1 MALRPRN
8 VVEAEL
14 AHVHFLLDELKRWD
28 SSEVPR
34 NVSRFLSERYE
45 RQARILLSVLTEMPV
60 DAQGRVPVT
69 GAAAVAPGLIEA
81 APAVVAPHE
90 SGAAPVPVEAVAR
103 TVESVEAAVSA
114 EAVAPVAQS
123 VEAAVSAEAVV
134 PVAQSVEAA
143 PSEPAASAEAVAP
156 VAQSVEAAPAEP
168 AASTEA
174 VEPVAEPAARPAE
187 PAASTEP
194 AAAPPEATQDDARE
208 EPAREPKARAPGL
221 PRPRR
226 LPLPPNP
233 AEAYAEPPQPRT
245 ATARLVEET
254 STWNR
259 VWRPFLYESI
269 MWFVGAFL
277 ILSGTLYFVFESWA
291 GMSSSLR
298 SLTVFG
304 MTAGYSAGFSIW
316 GAYLARREALRNPGH
331 ILGLIGSAAAP
342 LAGIAL
348 GPLDM
353 GEALHF
359 GGVGPLLLIPML
371 LAWSGIAAVLVR
383 KPAESLDAPSRPL
396 VQAVLA
402 ASTLMMGLAP
412 LAAKL
417 GGAASWLNL
426 LPCALFF
433 VLSSRPTPEPRK
445 SAALVFAVAAPLY
458 LLALYSVRLH
468 VALVGVDLEPVP
480 GTYAP
485 FVAVLLATALRF
497 RTLEPERAAD
507 TLALGVVSLQVASLA
522 AAATA
527 PAPAFFVT
535 AAVLTWTL
543 VTLARGG
550 LARLPWVYGAYA
562 STYFAYASSAQL
574 IPGPVKR
581 FIDALKGRLGY
592 PVTDALPLQYGAL
605 SALPFVTAGVVLAVM
620 RLWRGERTG
629 NARDLAF
636 AEVLLRATAVA
647 SPLFAFY
654 GMAGPDSRPAFWS
667 ALGMCLVC
675 LTAGLLVERFYLVA
689 VGAGLALLL
698 PLHAAI
704 VLGAPGASVVSG
716 VLALVLAGVSLLC
729 TSRTR
734 WLLASVVGVTASVGF
749 LMGISGGG
757 AASVTGVVL
766 CGSAA
771 IVAALAVQSAPALAF
786 AALLAAAAL
795 PKLAGQ
801 VSPAAVA
808 PALAVVALGLAL
820 LGERGGLARLLGLP
834 AVFYAVLALPWG
846 LASEVPGLGLVVLTA
861 AAAVAVTSRTF
872 PVVRPLAV
880 IIAALAL
887 LPDLR
892 GVYEPWGG
900 WMSPGLSASLFVLWS
915 LGTSLSAVRWGKS
928 ASTTTAALV
937 AILFSLVP
945 VAAGSGQ
952 HVPLMLAA
960 ALAALLTARAL
971 PAGLSVGVAS
981 LYAVVA
987 LADVGPVAMLALATV
1002 LSVLAVLEEVPAV
1015 LRIGAGGRRF
1025 ALVATLGAVI
1035 ALGISVVQWDDAGL
1049 PLLVLG
1055 TLVLPLL
1062 WTRANQMPFF
1072 AALMVPYTLVGIA
1085 VVGGTPPVWAQVLPL
1100 VALAVVRAVEHFP
1113 AVASLLLRS
1122 REEKPRRELSVWMQG
1137 ALAVVTPLLLLLPW
1151 AGSGPVYFLTAAL
1164 ALMPGARPF
1173 LRVCGAA
1180 LFLLFVPQARPVVTS
1195 LLLALALAAHHR
1207 PAALWAFFRCEPDAT
1222 LRPATVFT
1230 ALAFAVL
1237 PALAEP
1243 TPLHL
1248 AVLAA
1253 VLVAAAFLLSR
1264 RWLLTPAVWALA
1276 LAPVGQVDAHALLE
1290 WRPEAGL
1297 PIIAVALGAALL
1309 SAVSQSGRV
1318 QRALTTAFARVLPEL
1333 EGTWSEPLWVGGA
1346 GSLGLLL
1353 AGRLL
1358 DTGPGALTLPMA
1370 LGAGLTS
1377 CVLMVARTRW
1387 MANVATGL
1395 LGLSLIAAVPPL
1407 WAPAVV
1413 SGAGLTLCLLGMWL
1427 DGRGL
1432 RVGAALHHGGWVL
1445 SLLSLA
1451 GLRDL
1456 EHLGTPLCIFFGL
1469 GAAWAVVLRRREREV
1484 VGWLASL
1491 AAVHGWLMHLG
1502 AVYWPGRGLEFILP
1516 YCGAASALLATL
1528 AMRVAGK
1535 PWRRGVGR
1543 GFTVV
1548 ALTEVLLGLVHP
1560 TPLHLAVLAAV
1571 LAAAAFLLSR
1581 RWLLT
1586 PAVWALALAPVGQV
1600 STHALLEWRPEAGLS
1615 IIAVALG
1622 AALLSAVCQS
1632 GRVQRALATAFARVL
1647 PELEGTWSEPLWVGG
1662 AGSLGLLLVGRLL
1675 VTGPG
1680 ALTLPMALGAG
1691 LTSCVLMVART
1702 RWMANVATGLL
1713 GLSLIAAVPP
1723 LWAPAVVSGAGL
1735 TLCLLGMWLDGR
1747 GLRVGAALHHGGW
1760 VLSLLSLA
1768 GLRDLE
1774 HLGTPLCIFF
1784 GLGAAWAVVLR
1795 RREREVVGWLASLA
1809 AVHGWLM
1816 HLGAVY
1822 SSGRGSAFIFPYF
1835 GAASALLATLA
1846 LLVAGK
1852 SWRRGVGHGFTVVAL
1867 TEVLLGLSLLG
1878 ATGDGLREALVATV
1892 SLAVLLFAL
1901 VRRAAV
1907 EEDETSAFL
1916 AQGVL
1921 ALGYLSV
1928 RLLGM
1933 GVMPGP
1939 ADSLAA
1945 LVGGAVFT
1953 GLYFFVQREGSG
1965 LKAFRRPA
1973 LVGAFLFP
1981 MAGLLSAPWDEPL
1994 QVAAL
1999 LVGHAAHFAALGTHP
2014 SRRGPAS
2021 LAAVLAFN
2029 AALLLVWQGTGAGE
2043 PQFYV
2048 IPAGLSL
2055 LSLLRVFRA
2064 SIEEDTYA
2072 RLRAFAVTGI
2082 YVAGAWKPLMFSDG
2096 GSMLLC
2102 VVLCVVGVGF
2112 GIALRIRSYVY
2123 LGTAFLVTCIA
2134 ANLVRFGMRDHRI
2147 AAASLFMLGLLVIGS
2162 MVMLSAHRAT
2172 LLQRYARVRDMLS
2185 TWEG

>member
-1 MALRPRN
+1 MAMRPRN
-8 VVEAEL
+8 AVEAEL

-28 SSEVPR
+28 SSDVPR

-45 RQARILLSVLTEMPV
+45 RQARILLSVLTEMPL
-60 DAQGRVPVT
+60 DAMGRAPVT
-69 GAAAVAPGLIEA
+69 SE
-81 APAVVAPHE
+81 AVVAPPE
-90 SGAAPVPVEAVAR
+90 PVAAPVPVDAVAR
-103 TVESVEAAVSA
+103 VEA
-114 EAVAPVAQS
+114 
-123 VEAAVSAEAVV
+123 
-134 PVAQSVEAA
+134 
-143 PSEPAASAEAVAP
+143 AASAEAVAP
-156 VAQSVEAAPAEP
+156 VAQSVEPASTEPVAEPVEPVSTEPVAESVEGRTAEP

-174 VEPVAEPAARPAE
+174 VGPVAEPAASAE
-187 PAASTEP
+187 PVASSPEP
-194 AAAPPEATQDDARE
+194 TQDNTRE

-383 KPAESLDAPSRPL
+383 KPAESLDAPSRSL

-417 GGAASWLNL
+417 GGAAPWLNL

-480 GTYAP
+480 GSYAP
-485 FVAVLLATALRF
+485 FVAILLATALRF
-497 RTLEPERAAD
+497 RTLEPERTAD
-507 TLALGVVSLQVASLA
+507 TLALGVVSLQVASLV

-675 LTAGLLVERFYLVA
+675 LTAGLLVERFYLTA

-716 VLALVLAGVSLLC
+716 ALALVLAGVSLLC

-757 AASVTGVVL
+757 AVSVTGVVL
-766 CGSAA
+766 CGAAA
-771 IVAALAVQSAPALAF
+771 IVAAWAVQSAPAMAF

-801 VSPAAVA
+801 VSPDAVA
-808 PALAVVALGLAL
+808 PALAFVALGLAL

-834 AVFYAVLALPWG
+834 AVLYAVLALTWG
-846 LASEVPGLGLVVLTA
+846 VASEVQGLGLVVLTA

-892 GVYEPWGG
+892 GVYEPWSG

-937 AILFSLVP
+937 ALLFSLVP

-971 PAGLSVGVAS
+971 PASLSVGVAS
-981 LYAVVA
+981 LYAAVA
-987 LADVGPVAMLALATV
+987 LADVGPVAMLALAAV
-1002 LSVLAVLEEVPAV
+1002 LSILAVLEEVPAV

-1025 ALVATLGAVI
+1025 ALVATLAAVI
-1035 ALGISVVQWDDAGL
+1035 VLGFSVVQWDEAGL
-1049 PLLVLG
+1049 PLLVAG
-1055 TLVLPLL
+1055 TLVMPLL
-1062 WTRANQMPFF
+1062 WTRANRMPFF

-1085 VVGGTPPVWAQVLPL
+1085 VVGGTPPAWVQVLPL
-1100 VALAVVRAVEHFP
+1100 VALAVVRAAEHFP

-1137 ALAVVTPLLLLLPW
+1137 ALAVVTPLLLLTPW

-1164 ALMPGARPF
+1164 ALMPGPRPF

-1180 LFLLFVPQARPVVTS
+1180 LFLLFVPEARPVVTG
-1195 LLLALALAAHHR
+1195 LLLALALASHHR
-1207 PAALWAFFRCEPDAT
+1207 PAALWSFFRCEPDAV
-1222 LRPATVFT
+1222 LRPAAVFT

-1237 PALAEP
+1237 PVLGQP

-1248 AVLAA
+1248 VGLAA
-1253 VLVAAAFLLSR
+1253 VLAAAAFLLSR

-1276 LAPVGQVDAHALLE
+1276 LAPVGQVSTHALLE

-1297 PIIAVALGAALL
+1297 PIVAVALGAALL
-1309 SAVSQSGRV
+1309 SAACQSGRV
-1318 QRALTTAFARVLPEL
+1318 QRALAAAFARVLPEL
-1333 EGTWSEPLWVGGA
+1333 EGTWSEPVWVGGA

-1353 AGRLL
+1353 VGRLL
-1358 DTGPGALTLPMA
+1358 DTGPGALALPVA

-1413 SGAGLTLCLLGMWL
+1413 SGAGLALCLLGMWL

-1456 EHLGTPLCIFFGL
+1456 EHVGTPLCIFFGL

-1502 AVYWPGRGLEFILP
+1502 AVYSPGRGSEFILP
-1516 YCGAASALLATL
+1516 CLPYFGAASALLATL

-1535 PWRRGVGR
+1535 PWRRGVGH

-1548 ALTEVLLGLVHP
+1548 ALIEVLLGLGQP

-1600 STHALLEWRPEAGLS
+1600 STHAFLEWRPEAGLP
-1615 IIAVALG
+1615 IVAVALG

-1632 GRVQRALATAFARVL
+1632 GRVQRALAAAFARVL

-1680 ALTLPMALGAG
+1680 ALALPVALGAG

-1735 TLCLLGMWLDGR
+1735 ALCLLGTWLDGR

-1774 HLGTPLCIFF
+1774 HMGTPLCILF

-1816 HLGAVY
+1816 HLGAVH
-1822 SSGRGSAFIFPYF
+1822 SSGRGSDFILPYF

-1846 LLVAGK
+1846 LFVAGK
-1852 SWRRGVGHGFTVVAL
+1852 PWRRGVGHGFTVVAL

-1878 ATGDGLREALVATV
+1878 ATGDGLREALVASV

-1907 EEDETSAFL
+1907 EEDETSAYL

-1933 GVMPGP
+1933 GVKPGP

-1945 LVGGAVFT
+1945 LVGGALFT
-1953 GLYFFVQREGSG
+1953 GLYYFVQREGSG

-1981 MAGLLSAPWDEPL
+1981 LAGLLSAPWGEPL

-2021 LAAVLAFN
+2021 LASVMAFN
-2029 AALLLVWQGTGAGE
+2029 AALLLVWQGTGTGE
-2043 PQFYV
+2043 PQYYV

-2055 LSLLRVFRA
+2055 LALLRVFRA

-2072 RLRAFAVTGI
+2072 RLRAVAVTGI

-2102 VVLCVVGVGF
+2102 VVLCVAGVGF